1 MGEFELIRRYFFPL
15 ADAGRHP
22 DIVLGPGDDCA
33 VQRLREGVD
42 LVFSVDTLVEG
53 VHFPQHYAPEKLAW
67 RGLAVAASDLAAMG
81 ADPVCFTLAI
91 TLPEASPVWLQDF
104 STGLAA
110 ASRQFGLSLAGGDTT
125 RGPLTLTLQ
134 VHGTVPRGGE
144 IRRSGAKPGDLI
156 CVSGTLGNAGAA
168 LEFLDEGS
176 PTPAQAELLSHYH
189 APQPGIALGQ
199 ALRGSASAAV
209 DISDGLA
216 ADLGHLLEESG
227 VGGTINVD
235 CLPISDTLI
244 ALRPDAIDLALYAGD
259 DYQLCVTL
267 PESSYEKLEG
277 TVRDQL
283 TAIGRITAGSGL
295 SVDGAGQP
303 GSERR
308 RQGYDHF
315 GSQ

>member
-15 ADAGRHP
+15 ASSRRHP
-22 DIVLGPGDDCA
+22 DVLLGPGDDCA
-33 VQRLREGVD
+33 IQQVREGVD

-53 VHFPQHYAPEKLAW
+53 VHFPQHYPPEKLAW
-67 RGLAVAASDLAAMG
+67 RSLAVAASDLAAMG

-91 TLPEASPVWLQDF
+91 TLPEASPGWLQNF
-104 STGLAA
+104 SSGLAA

-134 VHGTVPRGGE
+134 VHGTVPRGCE
-144 IRRSGAKPGDLI
+144 MRRSGAKPDDLI

-168 LEFLDEGS
+168 LEFLDEDF
-176 PTPAQAELLSHYH
+176 PTPAQDELLSHYH
-189 APQPGIALGQ
+189 WPQPRIALGQ
-199 ALRGSASAAV
+199 VLRGSASAAV

-227 VGGTINVD
+227 AGGTIDVA
-235 CLPISDTLI
+235 CLPLSDALI

-267 PESSYEKLEG
+267 PQSSYEALEDP
-277 TVRDQL
+277 VRNQL
-283 TAIGRITAGSGL
+283 TVIGRVVADKGL
-295 SVDGAGQP
+295 SVAGAGKRELTCP
-303 GSERR
+303 D
-308 RQGYDHF
+308 QGYDHF
-315 GSQ
+315 GSR